1 MSEEHQQYE
10 ELTRAALSSTT
21 NLELINL
28 VHQLSLLIQSAL
40 AKDVQPFQSRFEG
53 LIDVE
58 ILHYLARRL
67 NESDDV
73 NLQFEIARFFTL
85 LAIDGSPTLFATI
98 PEKMYTVLV
107 GSLSSVLD
115 DSSTEKTLDLILE
128 TIQQNQANP
137 YYLEKIQRFHAAEI
151 ISVTLRRVKDF
162 SPSLRAKACRLIG
175 ELYIPYETH
184 NFLPPSFSGTL
195 PFVLECFY
203 CDSDD
208 VVVAAGT
215 EALKSFTSDLEPES
229 EWVLEIDPN
238 LSHRLIH
245 LLHSSD
251 EVIALNALTTV
262 TNITASG
269 SLLTEEFID
278 EGLIPILAE
287 LLHSSNKKV
296 VSETCFSIASL
307 TAESEESCQ
316 ALVDAS
322 LFPHLFPLL
331 STTEDVQVQYKAI
344 CAVFGLLSEGSD
356 SHKEYLI
363 EIGGV
368 RAIFDAWQAID
379 IQSND
384 LSLIRLLYASLAHLV
399 EFAGSGEEERR
410 ARVTAVLRSE
420 QRDIVTILDA
430 LRLRGVFDREDK
442 EILTMIFRFFQAT

>member
-1 MSEEHQQYE
+1 MSEQHQPYE
-10 ELTRAALSSTT
+10 ELTRAILSSTS
-21 NLELINL
+21 NLELVNL

-40 AKDVQPFQSRFEG
+40 SKDVQPFQSRFEG

-58 ILHYLARRL
+58 ILHYLAKQL
-67 NESDDV
+67 NESHED
-73 NLQFEIARFFTL
+73 NLRFEIAGFFTL
-85 LAIDGSPTLFATI
+85 LTIDESPTLFATV
-98 PEKMYTVLV
+98 PEKMYSVLV
-107 GSLSSVLD
+107 GSLSSSLD
-115 DSSTEKTLDLILE
+115 DSRTEKTLDLILE

-137 YYLEKIQRFHAAEI
+137 HYLEKIQRFHAADI
-151 ISVTLRRVKDF
+151 ISVILRRVKDF
-162 SPSLRAKACRLIG
+162 PPSLKAKACRLIG

-208 VVVAAGT
+208 VVIAAGAD
-215 EALKSFTSDLEPES
+215 ALKSFTSDLEPES
-229 EWVLEIDPN
+229 EWVLEIDSN
-238 LSHRLIH
+238 LSLRLIQ
-245 LLHSSD
+245 LLQSSD
-251 EVIALNALTTV
+251 ETIALSALMTV
-262 TNITASG
+262 TNITACG
-269 SLLTEEFID
+269 SLLTEQLID
-278 EGLIPILAE
+278 ERLIPILAE
-287 LLHSSNKKV
+287 LLHSSNKKI
-296 VSETCFSIASL
+296 VSETCLSIASL

-322 LFPHLFPLL
+322 LFPYLLPLL

-368 RAIFDAWQAID
+368 RAIFDAWQTID
-379 IQSND
+379 IHTND
-384 LSLIRLLYASLAHLV
+384 LSLIRPLYASLAHLV

-410 ARVTAVLRSE
+410 TRVTAVLRSE
-420 QRDIVTILDA
+420 QRDIVTVLDA

-442 EILTMIFRFFQAT
+442 EILITIFRFFQAT